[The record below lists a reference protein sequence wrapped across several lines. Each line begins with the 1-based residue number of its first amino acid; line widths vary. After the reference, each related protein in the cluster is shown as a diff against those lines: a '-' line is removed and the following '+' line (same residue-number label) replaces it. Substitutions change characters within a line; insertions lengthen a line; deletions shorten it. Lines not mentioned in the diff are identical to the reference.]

1 MYTLTYTLGFRDQ
14 ILKRPSDIFIIFI
27 LFVQRARIC
36 MTVTTLCARRI
47 QRPDFKSPSDIV
59 ALFVQPPRISRIY
72 RLLDPLGFTSSE
84 GGVRI
89 LNGTSQGKK
98 KQQSCIRKTHFIGNH
113 DLCE

>member
-1 MYTLTYTLGFRDQ
+1 
-14 ILKRPSDIFIIFI
+14 
-27 LFVQRARIC
+27 
-36 MTVTTLCARRI
+36 MTVTTLFARRI

-89 LNGTSQGKK
+89 LNGTSPG
-98 KQQSCIRKTHFIGNH
+98 
-113 DLCE
+113 DLGSSDGMLLFAFRRSKVCSSQLIFE

>member
-1 MYTLTYTLGFRDQ
+1 
-14 ILKRPSDIFIIFI
+14 
-27 LFVQRARIC
+27 

-89 LNGTSQGKK
+89 LNGTSRGR
-98 KQQSCIRKTHFIGNH
+98 SNLEI
-113 DLCE
+113 L

>member
-1 MYTLTYTLGFRDQ
+1 
-14 ILKRPSDIFIIFI
+14 
-27 LFVQRARIC
+27 
-36 MTVTTLCARRI
+36 MTVTTLFARRI

-89 LNGTSQGKK
+89 LNGTSHHYVRHLPQLVR
-98 KQQSCIRKTHFIGNH
+98 KQMTGTCTG
-113 DLCE
+113 DG